1 MKILGVIPARYG
13 STRFPGKP
21 LTKIDGKAMIL
32 HVYER
37 AFKSG
42 LFDQLYIATDHD
54 SIYQEAIQYGAKV
67 KMTRSD
73 HQSGTDRCSEVAKL
87 FPQMDYVVNIQGDE
101 PRIAVKQLET
111 LVQAFNQPEV
121 EIVTLKKKINN
132 IAEKNNPNVVKVVT
146 DNNNNALYF
155 SRSLIPFPRNQDE
168 DLIHFKHIGLYG
180 FKRQTLMRLT
190 KLAPTHLE
198 MVESLEQLRWLENGF
213 PIRVLETELESIAID
228 TPDDLKKL

>member
-1 MKILGVIPARYG
+1 
-13 STRFPGKP
+13 
-21 LTKIDGKAMIL
+21 MIL

-42 LFDQLYIATDHD
+42 LFDHLYIATDHD
-54 SIYQEAIQYGAKV
+54 SIYQEAFQYGAKV